1 MRSEEQ
7 GLILERI
14 LVLIR
19 NVLQVPTNPESEKRA
34 DNDASLH
41 DQVLWTLH
49 ESGILDLILFILSSE
64 YELQYHLHALE
75 IVSLIYREQK
85 AELLANA
92 LLNRTLAEK
101 QEDEQRLIAARK
113 REQLTVK
120 PPPARHSRFGG
131 TYVVRNMKSI
141 SDSDMICHQA
151 LDKVV
156 QMDFSREKAKQ
167 KRNFRIAK
175 EDERIERQSVFSVRL
190 FLREYCIE
198 ILTSAYNNLVKQV
211 RRTLERNALIGHD
224 DSYLLWAIRFF
235 MEFNRLNGFQLHLV
249 SESLSVNCIHWMTT
263 RIQHNSEQILM
274 DKRHKDLWNRRVQ
287 LGVQAYREILFTMQ
301 VMQQMEEEAA
311 RDLFQI
317 LQNNIFYVVEYREII
332 LQLLLNFNENM
343 NTKSYL
349 RDLIDTANIYLKM
362 MQKFAQNKVVVQ
374 KRSRVHKKSKKPRKE
389 KPTHKTAEEKKE
401 DAINGWQNIVDNVSV
416 VLTNEINIPEE
427 ERPIPFDAASDKS
440 IEDQR

>member
-1 MRSEEQ
+1 MRSEDQ

-49 ESGILDLILFILSSE
+49 ESGIFDLILFILSSE

-92 LLNRTLAEK
+92 LLNRSLAEK
-101 QEDEQRLIAARK
+101 QQDEQKLIAARK
-113 REQLTVK
+113 REQQMVK

-131 TYVVRNMKSI
+131 TYVVRNMKSV
-141 SDSDMICHQA
+141 SDNDLICHQA
-151 LDKVV
+151 LEKAV

-167 KRNFRIAK
+167 KRNFRMAK
-175 EDERIERQSVFSVRL
+175 EEEKIERQSIFSVRL

-198 ILTSAYNNLVKQV
+198 ILTSAYNNMVKQV

-249 SESLSVNCIHWMTT
+249 
-263 RIQHNSEQILM
+263 R
-274 DKRHKDLWNRRVQ
+274 
-287 LGVQAYREILFTMQ
+287 
-301 VMQQMEEEAA
+301 
-311 RDLFQI
+311 
-317 LQNNIFYVVEYREII
+317 
-332 LQLLLNFNENM
+332 
-343 NTKSYL
+343 
-349 RDLIDTANIYLKM
+349 
-362 MQKFAQNKVVVQ
+362 
-374 KRSRVHKKSKKPRKE
+374 
-389 KPTHKTAEEKKE
+389 
-401 DAINGWQNIVDNVSV
+401 
-416 VLTNEINIPEE
+416 
-427 ERPIPFDAASDKS
+427 
-440 IEDQR
+440 